1 LISIESGS
9 HMSDNDRVRDS
20 STPIEELAKL
30 ASSNY
35 KHERQ
40 FVAGNLSTPTHL
52 LELLARD
59 RDQSVRETV
68 ATHPKTPAQV
78 LEKLAS
84 DEVHGV
90 RNSVARN
97 LNTPDRVLEKLSS
110 QSHQSIRESVASNA
124 KTPAQVLERLASDK
138 DEWVR
143 NSVAEN
149 PHTPANILENL
160 GTEKNR
166 FVRSSVADNPNTPV
180 AVLENLALDK
190 DEYVRAGVAG
200 NPNTPAGVVEKL
212 ASDKAE
218 LVRGSAYGNSSSPLA
233 PATNNSEHY
242 EVLKKLAREE
252 VWVRKAAAKNPST
265 PLEVLVGLG
274 SDEELEVRFAVLNNS
289 KMPLNLL
296 PKMAKDT
303 SAIIRLAVAN
313 REDCPPSV
321 LEFLVK
327 DKSKKVLEALS
338 NREDLPEN
346 LRTVLQEKGFKRA
359 GKVLEEK
366 SGKHLTYEQ
375 IMAVKSNTER
385 LILVGMVDDKDTLF
399 ALAKNDSTTIR
410 REVARNKNAT
420 DEILRFILESC
431 QGDFWIGGP
440 VQTVREIIKNSNS
453 SDETL
458 KLAARKSNGANLAS
472 FFLREPEIS
481 VELFLFV
488 LDFMD
493 GKGVSSGSNFNDA
506 FVKVAKQQF
515 TTKSNNFT
523 AEEWK
528 IAANHES
535 EQVRLLVARS
545 KLVPIELF
553 DVLAIDS
560 HQEVREA
567 VHKNKRAPQTARA
580 AAALMGIHEN
590 G

>member
-1 LISIESGS
+1 
-9 HMSDNDRVRDS
+9 V
-20 STPIEELAKL
+20 P
-30 ASSNY
+30 
-35 KHERQ
+35 
-40 FVAGNLSTPTHL
+40 
-52 LELLARD
+52 
-59 RDQSVRETV
+59 
-68 ATHPKTPAQV
+68 
-78 LEKLAS
+78 
-84 DEVHGV
+84 GV

-124 KTPAQVLERLASDK
+124 KTPAHVLERLASDK

-160 GTEKNR
+160 GTKKNR
-166 FVRSSVADNPNTPV
+166 FVRSSVANNPNTPV
-180 AVLENLALDK
+180 SVLENLALDE

-200 NPNTPAGVVEKL
+200 NPNTPAAVVEKL
-212 ASDKAE
+212 ASDNE
-218 LVRGSAYGNSSSPLA
+218 LVRGSAYKNASSPLVA
-233 PATNNSEHY
+233 AINHNALD
-242 EVLKKLAREE
+242 EVLKKLAREG
-252 VWVRKAAAKNPST
+252 VWVRKAAANNPST
-265 PLEVLVGLG
+265 PREVLVGLA
-274 SDEELEVRFAVLNNS
+274 SDEELDVRFAVLNNS

-296 PKMAKDT
+296 SKMAKDT

-321 LEFLVK
+321 FEFLVK

-346 LRTVLQEKGFKRA
+346 LRAVLEEKGFKRA

-366 SGKHLTYEQ
+366 PGKHLTYEQ

-399 ALAKNDSTTIR
+399 ALAKDESTTIR

-453 SDETL
+453 SEETL

-528 IAANHES
+528 MAANHES
-535 EQVRLLVARS
+535 EQVRFLVARS

-560 HQEVREA
+560 HQEVRAA
-567 VHKNKRAPQTARA
+567 VHKNKRAPKTARA

-590 G
+590 D